1 MKQGSQLTYFSAADM
16 SILQTGA
23 TMELERLFGYN
34 FAAAWTGAGA
44 AINLIISSPAAS
56 YSYAVG
62 AGGAGG
68 TATGS
73 GSFNGGAGG
82 QGLITIWAHYQ

>member
-44 AINLIISSPAAS
+44 
-56 YSYAVG
+56 
-62 AGGAGG
+62 GGA
-68 TATGS
+68 